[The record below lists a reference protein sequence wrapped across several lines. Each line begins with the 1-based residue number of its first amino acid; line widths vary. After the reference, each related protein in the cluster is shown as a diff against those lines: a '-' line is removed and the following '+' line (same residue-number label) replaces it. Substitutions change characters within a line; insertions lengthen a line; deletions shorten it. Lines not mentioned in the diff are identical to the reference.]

1 MGSCVS
7 AWGQSWGLSWGSGWG
22 PVKGNSCW
30 GVSWGDS
37 WGNSWDIPLVIPV
50 TLPGFNFIGATGG
63 GGWTSLP
70 RMPGERP
77 PVIRLRPSLTGSKA
91 RRLGDPEQPFGTESE
106 SRLASGGGLGGG
118 VGRVQRVVRPSVGV
132 AAAGLGGPTPTPVP
146 GGPAGRPREPGD
158 VKVV

>member
-1 MGSCVS
+1 MS

-37 WGNSWDIPLVIPV
+37 WGNSWDIPIVIPI
-50 TLPGFNFIGATGG
+50 TLPGVNLLGVGGG
-63 GGWTSLP
+63 GGWTGLP
-70 RMPGERP
+70 RYGEEP
-77 PVIRLRPSLTGSKA
+77 PVIRLRPSLPGSKA
-91 RRLGDPEQPFGTESE
+91 LRLGDTEQPFGSE
-106 SRLASGGGLGGG
+106 QAVRLSSRGGLGGA

-146 GGPAGRPREPGD
+146 GGPGGPGGRPQEPRD
-158 VKVV
+158 VNLV